1 MPTLTIR
8 KATPADTAA
17 ITALEAACFPPAEA
31 APYESFAARLTAFPD
46 RFWLRWE
53 GATLVSFVNGML
65 TDLSDLSDEMYD
77 NASLHSPDGSWQMIF
92 GVDTI
97 PAFRRQGCAERVLK
111 YAIDQCR
118 KEKRCGLVLTC
129 KEHLLHF
136 YTKFGFQ
143 NEGISPSVHGN
154 VTWYQMRLTF

>member
-1 MPTLTIR
+1 MIIR
-8 KATPADTAA
+8 TASVQDLDDIA
-17 ITALEAACFPPAEA
+17 QVEALCFPPAEA
-31 APYESFAARLTAFPD
+31 ADRSSIQHRLAVFPD
-46 RFWLRWE
+46 RFWLLWE

-77 NASLHSPDGSWQMIF
+77 NASLHNHDGSWQMIF

-129 KEHLLHF
+129 KKHLLHF
-136 YTKFGFQ
+136 YAKFGFQ

>member
-1 MPTLTIR
+1 MIIR
-8 KATPADTAA
+8 TASVQDLDDIA
-17 ITALEAACFPPAEA
+17 QVEALCFPLAEA
-31 APYESFAARLTAFPD
+31 ADQSSIQRRLSVFPD
-46 RFWLRWE
+46 RFWLLWE
-53 GATLVSFVNGML
+53 GDTLVSFVNGML
-65 TDLSDLSDEMYD
+65 TDLPDLSDEMYE
-77 NASLHSPDGSWQMIF
+77 NASLHSPEGTWQMIF

-118 KEKRCGLVLTC
+118 KENRRGLVLTC
-129 KEHLLHF
+129 KEHLLH
-136 YTKFGFQ
+136 YYAKFGFQ

>member
-1 MPTLTIR
+1 MIIR
-8 KATPADTAA
+8 TASVQDLDDIA
-17 ITALEAACFPPAEA
+17 QVEALCFPPAEA
-31 APYESFAARLTAFPD
+31 ADQSSIQRRLSVFPD
-46 RFWLRWE
+46 RFWLLWE
-53 GATLVSFVNGML
+53 GDTLVSFVNGML
-65 TDLSDLSDEMYD
+65 TDLPDLSDEMYE
-77 NASLHSPDGSWQMIF
+77 NASLHSPEGTWQMIF

-118 KEKRCGLVLTC
+118 KENRRGLVLTC
-129 KEHLLHF
+129 KKHLLHF
-136 YTKFGFQ
+136 YAKFGFQ

>member
-1 MPTLTIR
+1 MIIR
-8 KATPADTAA
+8 TASIQDLDDIA
-17 ITALEAACFPPAEA
+17 QAEALCFPPAEA
-31 APYESFAARLTAFPD
+31 ADQSSIQRRLSVFPD
-46 RFWLRWE
+46 RFWLLWE
-53 GATLVSFVNGML
+53 EDTLVSFVNGML

-118 KEKRCGLVLTC
+118 KENRRGLVLTC
-129 KEHLLHF
+129 KKHLLHF
-136 YTKFGFQ
+136 YAKFGFQ

>member
-1 MPTLTIR
+1 MIIR
-8 KATPADTAA
+8 TASVQDLDDIA
-17 ITALEAACFPPAEA
+17 QVEALCFPPAEA
-31 APYESFAARLTAFPD
+31 ADQSSIQRRLSVFPD
-46 RFWLRWE
+46 RFWLLWE

-65 TDLSDLSDEMYD
+65 TDLPDLSDEMYE
-77 NASLHSPDGSWQMIF
+77 NASLHSPEGTWQMIF

-118 KEKRCGLVLTC
+118 KENRRGLVLTC
-129 KEHLLHF
+129 KKHLLHF
-136 YTKFGFQ
+136 YAKFGFQ

>member
-1 MPTLTIR
+1 MIIR
-8 KATPADTAA
+8 TASVQDLDDIA
-17 ITALEAACFPPAEA
+17 QVEALCFPPAEA
-31 APYESFAARLTAFPD
+31 ADQPSIQRRLSVFPD
-46 RFWLRWE
+46 RFWLLWE
-53 GATLVSFVNGML
+53 GDTLVSFVNGML
-65 TDLSDLSDEMYD
+65 TDLPDLSDEMYE
-77 NASLHSPDGSWQMIF
+77 NASLHSPEGTWQMIF

-118 KEKRCGLVLTC
+118 KENRRGLVLTC
-129 KEHLLHF
+129 KKHLLHF
-136 YTKFGFQ
+136 YAKFGFQ